1 MRKIIIIFLILLP
14 GLELA
19 GIIYFFNLYGWWFLF
34 YLISIA
40 ILGWQLIREEK
51 ANALSKLTGLMSKGG
66 NPVEAI
72 MGSAKNFLAGILFLF
87 PGVITDVFGL
97 LILLQGGKV
106 SALKKEQAYK
116 SHEDKTQDII
126 EGEFHRED
134 KKNND
139 DL

>member
-66 NPVEAI
+66 NPAQAI

-106 SALKKEQAYK
+106 STLKKEQAYK
-116 SHEDKTQDII
+116 SHEGKTQDII

>member
-19 GIIYFFNLYGWWFLF
+19 GVIYFFNIYGWWFLL
-34 YLISIA
+34 YLILIA

-51 ANALSKLTGLMSKGG
+51 ANAFSKLTGLMSRGG
-66 NPVEAI
+66 NPAEAI

-87 PGVITDVFGL
+87 PGVITDVFGM
-97 LILLQGGKV
+97 LILLQGVKV
-106 SALKKEQAYK
+106 SALKKEQAHKPYEGK
-116 SHEDKTQDII
+116 APDII

-139 DL
+139 NL